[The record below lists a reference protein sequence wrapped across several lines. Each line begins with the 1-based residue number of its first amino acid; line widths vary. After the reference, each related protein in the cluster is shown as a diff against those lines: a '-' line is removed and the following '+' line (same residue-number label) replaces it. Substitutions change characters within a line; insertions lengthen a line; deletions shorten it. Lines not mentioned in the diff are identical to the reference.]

1 MVLNS
6 KHRGYLFGEKA
17 VYLRPSARCFLRGI
31 PTFNQSE
38 NLTNR
43 PKTAQFEKSE
53 KSGSPPSESP
63 LYRAIKII

>member
-17 VYLRPSARCFLRGI
+17 VYLRPSGRCFLRDI
-31 PTFNQSE
+31 QTFSQSKI
-38 NLTNR
+38 LTNGQN
-43 PKTAQFEKSE
+43 TAQFK
-53 KSGSPPSESP
+53 KMLKTGSPPPESP